1 MNRKHKTEIREFLHE
16 RLFNNDLR
24 CDLAKM
30 CDLTGIDQFEG
41 IEFYEQEA
49 DRIRKLFCLDANN
62 IREENLD
69 G

>member
-1 MNRKHKTEIREFLHE
+1 MNRKHKAEIREFLHE

-24 CDLAKM
+24 YDLAKM
-30 CDLTGIDQFEG
+30 WDLAGIDQLEG

-62 IREENLD
+62 TSEEN
-69 G
+69 